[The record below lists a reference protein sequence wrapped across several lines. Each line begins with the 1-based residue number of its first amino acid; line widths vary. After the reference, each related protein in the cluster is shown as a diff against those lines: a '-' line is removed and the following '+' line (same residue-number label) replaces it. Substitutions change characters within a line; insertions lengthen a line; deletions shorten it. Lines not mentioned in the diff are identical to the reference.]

1 MDRGYKTIEEVLNGE
16 NDRVSLCRE
25 RTFSR
30 ESIRFC
36 RHPFA
41 ARRAAVVDGN
51 PFAAVKLL
59 RRESILHRIIPYSY
73 REISIDRKIILSCV
87 YVRTYASQKGR
98 RKILRGDES
107 QG

>member
-87 YVRTYASQKGR
+87 YVCTYASRKGR

>member
-87 YVRTYASQKGR
+87 YVRTYASRKGR